1 MIEKEC
7 QGSTE
12 NSSVNHRRTL
22 NSPTFEGCFDCVRW
36 LWVVVYGA
44 IQQVCDLGVDAAP
57 RHMVIQGRAC
67 RKPRLSEPSAGPTG
81 FHRLVILAALTVGPE

>member
-12 NSSVNHRRTL
+12 TVPSTMTDS
-22 NSPTFEGCFDCVRW
+22 
-36 LWVVVYGA
+36 VVYGA

-57 RHMVIQGRAC
+57 RHMVIQGVRPWRAF

-81 FHRLVILAALTVGPE
+81 FHRLVILAALTIGPE

>member
-1 MIEKEC
+1 MTD
-7 QGSTE
+7 S
-12 NSSVNHRRTL
+12 
-22 NSPTFEGCFDCVRW
+22 
-36 LWVVVYGA
+36 VVYGA

-81 FHRLVILAALTVGPE
+81 FHRLVILAALTGGSE